1 MLFAVLMMLTGISA
15 QAQDVF
21 KEIYDSSYKIA
32 SDPKEDVGMRKIAS
46 FKVDALTYINTKTL
60 EQLTD
65 TTREISKEE
74 IAHIIS
80 RRDSLAYFLYDY
92 VNLFAKEYQR
102 AHKKKDKDAVLKAA
116 RETGRIV
123 TAEEHS
129 IYGGLGAIVAEIT
142 AQECPVRMKI
152 LGVPDENVIHASPRT
167 VFHHYGFDYQGI
179 YNACMDILK

>member
-1 MLFAVLMMLTGISA
+1 MKKMLFAVLMMLTGISA

-102 AHKKKDKDAVLKAA
+102 AHKKKDKDAVLKKFRDVSINHPLYNDPDRELVLAYFNREDYLTQFSLDTDWIAA
-116 RETGRIV
+116 NE
-123 TAEEHS
+123 
-129 IYGGLGAIVAEIT
+129 AIRKKLRGE
-142 AQECPVRMKI
+142 
-152 LGVPDENVIHASPRT
+152 
-167 VFHHYGFDYQGI
+167 
-179 YNACMDILK
+179 